1 MSKNIQSRT
10 GFDHNMGRKPRASAL
25 RLISRNALASGSARL
40 MIHPIASRSLTTP
53 ATTLKL
59 FRRNGITVVECLFAM
74 TIMLIGLIGIAAM
87 VPFAGRQASD
97 SYRIVQALAAGENAL
112 AVFNSNAVSTPTL
125 NAPWQLIEDAY
136 PDAPPAWGFPPQ
148 PPIGDSNASSFESF
162 PKLYEGDRANSRVFS
177 LYKYYYDLLTSFPN
191 TPQGQRTR
199 AAVAQNRALG
209 TGFCVDPMFWG
220 QQLRVPV
227 ANTKL
232 MDRDWGNFRRTRFPY
247 YHEIYPASM
256 DPFGSV
262 SGGSSTTPRLFRVTL
277 HDPNTP
283 FATAYKGWM
292 RLPAAIRMATVS
304 GGDVTKISPEK
315 DKASGALRG
324 FLPSQSPGDSIVQSM
339 APETMQSW
347 IATLTPSETT
357 PVVDPTTLPLG
368 PYDENPATPITP
380 PPNMQFYPESY
391 DLAVVVFSRRNT
403 TELVIDDYPTFAS
416 DFASNFAD
424 DGITLEGERLCEVLS
439 FGPEHRSSSTFD
451 VELNASAK
459 VSAKIK
465 TGDWVMMS
473 RYVFDTPAT
482 TPPTGPIR
490 EHHKWYRIIGVSG
503 DEVFPRTVRVA
514 GQPWD
519 WTLPEIAVFQSIP
532 AYTSSAS
539 LPDIPPSTTAV
550 TLIPSVINVYQRT
563 VRVSN

>member
-1 MSKNIQSRT
+1 MSRISGGSSEDKVQSSWDNCST
-10 GFDHNMGRKPRASAL
+10 L
-25 RLISRNALASGSARL
+25 RRSGL
-40 MIHPIASRSLTTP
+40 
-53 ATTLKL
+53 
-59 FRRNGITVVECLFAM
+59 TVVECLFAM

-112 AVFNSNAVSTPTL
+112 AIFNSNAVSTPTL
-125 NAPWQLIEDAY
+125 NAPWQIVEDAY
-136 PDAPPAWGFPPQ
+136 VVSPPAALGLAAQTPM
-148 PPIGDSNASSFESF
+148 GDSNASSFESF
-162 PKLYEGDRANSRVFS
+162 PKLYEGDRANSRVYS
-177 LYKYYYDLLTSFPN
+177 LYKYYYDLLSSYPS
-191 TPQGQRTR
+191 TPAGQRTR

-209 TGFCVDPMFWG
+209 TGFCVDPMFWA
-220 QQLRVPV
+220 QQLRVPTT
-227 ANTKL
+227 AGTKL

-247 YHEIYPASM
+247 YHETYPTSM

-262 SGGSSTTPRLFRVTL
+262 SGSSGTTPRLFRVTL

-283 FATAYKGWM
+283 FAAAYKGWM

-304 GGDVTKISPEK
+304 GGDVTKINPEN
-315 DKASGALRG
+315 DRSAGALRG
-324 FLPSQSPGDSIVQSM
+324 FLPSQLPGDAIVQSM

-347 IATLTPSETT
+347 IATLTPAETT

-368 PYDENPATPITP
+368 PYDEIPGTPIPP

-391 DLAVVVFSRRNT
+391 DLGVVVFSRRNT
-403 TELVIDDYPTFAS
+403 TELVIDDYPAFA
-416 DFASNFAD
+416 AEGLAP
-424 DGITLEGERLCEVLS
+424 EGERLCEVLS

-451 VELNASAK
+451 VELNASAN

-473 RYVFDTPAT
+473 RYVYDNPAT
-482 TPPTGPIR
+482 QVLPIR
-490 EHHKWYRIIGVSG
+490 EHHKWYRIIGVAG

-519 WTLPEIAVFQSIP
+519 WTLPEIGSFQASGI
-532 AYTSSAS
+532 TSSTA

-550 TLIPSVINVYQRT
+550 TLIPNVINVYQRT
-563 VRVSN
+563 IRVSN